1 MTINYPQSDL
11 TVRGDLIDAQTRF
24 WAHLA
29 APGTWLTG
37 QERVAIAAEVRNVR
51 NCDFCKVQK
60 EALSPNSVQG
70 RHQIASEL
78 SPIMVEVVHRIV
90 TDPGRL
96 TEAWVR
102 GAVDSGLSDG
112 AYVETAGLVSA
123 AMIMDTF
130 AAAIGH
136 DEVPLPEPR
145 LGEPSHY
152 TPSGAKRAAAW
163 VPIVEPEDLSDA
175 DADIYQGT
183 TAAYIHRAL
192 SSVPGAKRGYWDLAV
207 ANYLPGNHMP
217 KFDTDLR
224 AISRNQIELIA
235 ARTSALHQCAY

>member
-1 MTINYPQSDL
+1 MTISYPQSDL

-24 WAHLA
+24 WVHLA

-37 QERVAIAAEVRNVR
+37 QERVAIATEVRNVR

-60 EALSPNSVQG
+60 EALSPNSVKG
-70 RHQIASEL
+70 THQSATDL
-78 SPIMVEVVHRIV
+78 STVMVEVIHRIV

-102 GAVDSGLSDG
+102 GAVDNGISDG

-123 AMIMDTF
+123 VLIMDTF

-136 DEVPLPEPR
+136 HEVPLPEPAS
-145 LGEPSHY
+145 GEPSQY
-152 TPSGAKRAAAW
+152 TPSGTKRAAAW

-175 DADIYQGT
+175 DAEIYRGT

-192 SSVPGAKRGYWDLAV
+192 SSVPDTKRGYWDLAV
-207 ANYLPGNHMP
+207 ANYLPGEHMP
-217 KFDTDLR
+217 RFDTDLR